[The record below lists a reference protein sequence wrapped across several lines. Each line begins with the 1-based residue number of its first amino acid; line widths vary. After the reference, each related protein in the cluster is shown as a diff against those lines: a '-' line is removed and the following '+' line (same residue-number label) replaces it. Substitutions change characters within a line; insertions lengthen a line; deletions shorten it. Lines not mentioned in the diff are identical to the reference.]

1 MARFAAFIVILIPIL
16 LTAGGI
22 KLMRDTI
29 FSRLV
34 DPFPFLW
41 LQFIVGV
48 IFFLIGF
55 LFLAGFLLNR
65 DRKNGKVSPR
75 FTKNSNAKT
84 K

>member
-1 MARFAAFIVILIPIL
+1 MARFAAFIVILIPII

-29 FSRLV
+29 FSRLIN
-34 DPFPFLW
+34 PFPFLW

-48 IFFLIGF
+48 VFFLIGF

-65 DRKNGKVSPR
+65 DRKNGKVSER
-75 FTKNSNAKT
+75 FMKKPNVKT